1 MQQAAASTSK
11 SGRVAKAGRQANRN
25 RPATLAWS
33 RFFCE
38 VRRTTLSSLIVDDSA
53 KDPAVVLPYLVGRPL
68 AATEV
73 YEAFGYR
80 KSAYYKAAREGRL
93 ITADNLIRAAK
104 YLGLNPVDLQVRFGL
119 IDSDS
124 VTEYVE
130 SQAGPPRLRDL
141 RPDPNSPPV

>member
-1 MQQAAASTSK
+1 M
-11 SGRVAKAGRQANRN
+11 
-25 RPATLAWS
+25 
-33 RFFCE
+33 
-38 VRRTTLSSLIVDDSA
+38 DDRD
-53 KDPAVVLPYLVGRPL
+53 KDPTVVLPYLVGRPL

-104 YLGLNPVDLQVRFGL
+104 YFGLNPIDLQVRFGL
-119 IDSDS
+119 IPADA

-130 SQAGPPRLRDL
+130 SVLSPPRLRDGT
-141 RPDPNSPPV
+141 P

>member
-1 MQQAAASTSK
+1 M
-11 SGRVAKAGRQANRN
+11 
-25 RPATLAWS
+25 
-33 RFFCE
+33 
-38 VRRTTLSSLIVDDSA
+38 DDRD
-53 KDPAVVLPYLVGRPL
+53 KDPTVVLPYLVGRHL

-104 YLGLNPVDLQVRFGL
+104 YFGLNPIDLQVRFGL
-119 IDSDS
+119 IPPEA

-130 SQAGPPRLRDL
+130 SAPAFPRPRDL
-141 RPDPNSPPV
+141 HPDRTNPPV